1 MTQDTSSSAWLDAH
15 PRGRPPVSP
24 ISSLRPLTLDRP
36 IQRAAERDAPNR
48 TDAIE
53 RRGYVTSVVPD
64 LPLAL
69 AEHRV
74 VPVFGAP
81 SPGLAVSEGLLRAP
95 RAATPATLLVV
106 DDDEN
111 LLRMLRRG
119 LAFTGYTV
127 RMAADGET
135 ALRAALEAEPDLIVL
150 DVMLPE
156 PLDGLEVAR
165 RLRAGGS
172 NVPILMLTAR
182 EQLADKMAGFASGA
196 DDYLP
201 KPFAFEE
208 LLARVAALLRRSP
221 RGNSAATDEVLEYAD
236 LSLNSTTREVWR
248 GGEPIELTARE
259 FDVLAYFLRHPRQ
272 VLSRDQ
278 LFRGVWGS
286 DFLGGSNVV
295 DSCVSCIR
303 QKLEAGGR
311 ARLLQTVRS
320 VGYSLRA

>member
-1 MTQDTSSSAWLDAH
+1 MSNDPSTNLAQ
-15 PRGRPPVSP
+15 PV
-24 ISSLRPLTLDRP
+24 
-36 IQRAAERDAPNR
+36 NVY
-48 TDAIE
+48 
-53 RRGYVTSVVPD
+53 GG
-64 LPLAL
+64 LA
-69 AEHRV
+69 
-74 VPVFGAP
+74 GAP
-81 SPGLAVSEGLLRAP
+81 HAV
-95 RAATPATLLVV
+95 TPASLLVV

-119 LAFTGYTV
+119 LAFAGSTV

-135 ALRAALEAEPDLIVL
+135 GLRLALEEEPDLIVL

-172 NVPILMLTAR
+172 SVPVLMLTAR

-221 RGNSAATDEVLEYAD
+221 RSGAPQPDAVLQYAD
-236 LSLNSTTREVWR
+236 LSLNPATRELWR
-248 GGEPIELTARE
+248 GGQPIDLTARE

-311 ARLLQTVRS
+311 PRLLQTVRG
-320 VGYSLRA
+320 VGYALRV